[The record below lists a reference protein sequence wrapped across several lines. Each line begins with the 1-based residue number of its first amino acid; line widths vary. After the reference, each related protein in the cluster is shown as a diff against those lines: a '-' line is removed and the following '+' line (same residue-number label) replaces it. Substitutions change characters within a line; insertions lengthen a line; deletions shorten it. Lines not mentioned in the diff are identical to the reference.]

1 MVAGQTVS
9 KLYQDSPVFILLSW
23 LISFQDDANHD
34 PQWSDEQLESAQ
46 LKVGNI
52 TVGKHEIEIIR
63 KTSLTV
69 FEIIEKA
76 WASVNCSLIDMK
88 IEFGVTEEGD
98 TFHNLYQWNFL
109 FIDKWIIKIYVCQF
123 LRI

>member
-1 MVAGQTVS
+1 MVAGHTVS
-9 KLYQDSPVFILLSW
+9 KLYRDSPVFILLSW

-34 PQWSDEQLESAQ
+34 PQWSDEQLEAAQ
-46 LKVGNI
+46 LKAGNI

-98 TFHNLYQWNFL
+98 TFHNLY
-109 FIDKWIIKIYVCQF
+109 
-123 LRI
+123 